1 MQTVWIYIAFV
12 LGVVLIVK
20 CGDMFVEAA
29 GWIACVSGIPAFV
42 IGATV
47 VSFATT
53 LPELIVS
60 SIAAAHGMEALA
72 IGNAVGSV
80 TANTGLILCTSILF
94 MPLTLGRRQF
104 MGKAV
109 LLIVSLCALLLLT
122 MDGLLTAGEGL
133 LLLALFALFVAENL
147 RAAKREDAGG
157 GRPPKPG
164 RKTVA
169 GNVVKFIVG
178 AAGIVVGSRL
188 LVDGGSIA
196 RMLGVPES
204 VIGFTVL
211 AIGTS
216 LPELVTAV
224 TALVKRETSLSV
236 GNILGANIIDTVLIL
251 PVCAFISG
259 GALPLE
265 SSMLMVDLPVCIA
278 ITLMVLLPAFLRADS
293 AAGRRFRPWPAT
305 SATWPTSV
313 RSDAPAGLCMARVN
327 SV

>member
-164 RKTVA
+164 RKAVA
-169 GNVVKFIVG
+169 GNVGTLIVG

-188 LVDGGSIA
+188 LVDGGSGIA

-278 ITLMVLLPAFLRADS
+278 ITLIVLLPAFFT
-293 AAGRRFRPWPAT
+293 RRFSRWQAFPALACYIGYVAYICT
-305 SATWPTSV
+305 V
-313 RSDAPAGLCMARVN
+313 
-327 SV
+327 

>member
-147 RAAKREDAGG
+147 RAAAGG
-157 GRPPKPG
+157 RRRRPPAEARPENRG
-164 RKTVA
+164 RQRRQVHRRR
-169 GNVVKFIVG
+169 GRHRRRLQ
-178 AAGIVVGSRL
+178 AAGGR
-188 LVDGGSIA
+188 GSIA

-216 LPELVTAV
+216 LPNLSRPSRPLSSARRRCPW
-224 TALVKRETSLSV
+224 AISWARTSS
-236 GNILGANIIDTVLIL
+236 TQ
-251 PVCAFISG
+251 S
-259 GALPLE
+259 
-265 SSMLMVDLPVCIA
+265 
-278 ITLMVLLPAFLRADS
+278 
-293 AAGRRFRPWPAT
+293 
-305 SATWPTSV
+305 
-313 RSDAPAGLCMARVN
+313 
-327 SV
+327 